1 MHSKKP
7 AGLGGSALELYESKK
22 RNVDD
27 IVRIVKP
34 GSRIFIG
41 SGAAEPQTLVN
52 MLIERGKSIAD
63 HETINLIELGTTPY
77 TEAVLS
83 KPFHQN
89 AFFIGANVRG
99 AVNEGRAEYTPIF
112 MSELPWYLRSGRL
125 RIDVAFIQVAPPDN
139 YGFCSLGVSVDIVKV
154 AAESAKIVV
163 AEINRRMPRTLG
175 DCFVHLKDID
185 HIVESDV
192 PLPAWLPP
200 EPDEVADRIG
210 QNVAHLVRDGATIQ
224 AGIGMIP
231 NAILAHLKDKHD
243 LGVHTEMF
251 SDGIIDLV
259 EAGVVTNARKTLHQ
273 GKIIATFC
281 MGTQR
286 LYDFVDDNPLI
297 EFHPCDYT
305 NDPFLIARNDNM
317 VSINAAI
324 QIDLTGQVCA
334 DSIGEYFYAGIGGQV
349 DFVRGAARSKGGKPV
364 IVLPSTAKKGTVSRI
379 VPFLDQGA
387 GVVTSRGDVA
397 YVVTEY
403 GICNLHGRNLRERAL
418 ALIGVAHPDFRDEL
432 LNYAKQRR
440 LVHLDQMP
448 LTIAGRFYPEQYEH
462 AAAFGGTRIFF
473 RPIKPTD
480 EAMERSFFYSLSDE
494 TIYYRF
500 FNILKTMP
508 HEKLQ
513 PLVNIDYREE
523 MAIVALT
530 GEPGDEEMIAIGRFK
545 LDHTDDFAEIAFVV
559 GDNWQNRGVGTYLM
573 NTLIEIAQEMGADGF
588 KADVL
593 ADNKKML
600 HVFHKCGYPVQS
612 RLEEGVYS
620 IRVDFMERSKPGER
634 PQQ

>member
-1 MHSKKP
+1 VYQKDARQMGPSV
-7 AGLGGSALELYESKK
+7 LDLYNSKK
-22 RNVDD
+22 RAPDD
-27 IVRIVKP
+27 IVKIVKP

-41 SGAAEPQTLVN
+41 SGAAEPQALVKV
-52 MLIERGKSIAD
+52 LIERGKSIAD
-63 HETINLIELGTTPY
+63 HETINLVELGTTPY
-77 TEAVLS
+77 AESVLS

-89 AFFIGANVRG
+89 AFFIGANVRD

-125 RIDVAFIQVAPPDN
+125 RIDVAFIQVAPPDS
-139 YGFCSLGVSVDIVKV
+139 YGFCSLGVSVDVVKA
-154 AAESAKIVV
+154 AAESAGLVI
-163 AEINRRMPRTLG
+163 AEVNRQMPRTLG

-185 HIVESDV
+185 HIVESDIPLLTWV
-192 PLPAWLPP
+192 PPA
-200 EPDEVADRIG
+200 PDEVADRIG
-210 QNVAHLVRDGATIQ
+210 QNVARLVGDGATIQ

-231 NAILAHLKDKHD
+231 NAILAHLKDKKN
-243 LGVHTEMF
+243 LGLHTEMF
-251 SDGIIDLV
+251 SDGIIELV
-259 EAGVVTNARKTLHQ
+259 ESGVITNRKKTLHN

-305 NDPFLIARNDNM
+305 NDPFVIAKNDSM

-349 DFVRGAARSKGGKPV
+349 DFVRGAARSKGGKPI

-397 YVVTEY
+397 YVATEW

-418 ALIGVAHPDFRDEL
+418 ALISIAHPDFRDEL

-448 LTIAGRFYPEQYEH
+448 LAVAGRFYPEQYEH
-462 AAAFGGTRIFF
+462 TATIGNLKIFF

-480 EAMERSFFYSLSDE
+480 EAIERAFFYSLSDE
-494 TIYYRF
+494 SVYYRF
-500 FNILKTMP
+500 FNIVKTMP

-523 MAIVALT
+523 MAVVGLV

-545 LDHTDDFAEIAFVV
+545 LDRADDYAEIAFLVH
-559 GDNWQNRGVGTYLM
+559 DRWQNAGVGTYLM
-573 NTLIEIAQEMGADGF
+573 NTLIEIAQDMGADGF

-600 HVFHKCGYPVQS
+600 HVFHKCGYPVHS

-620 IRVDFMERSKPGER
+620 IRIDFAEKRKAGER
-634 PQQ
+634 Q